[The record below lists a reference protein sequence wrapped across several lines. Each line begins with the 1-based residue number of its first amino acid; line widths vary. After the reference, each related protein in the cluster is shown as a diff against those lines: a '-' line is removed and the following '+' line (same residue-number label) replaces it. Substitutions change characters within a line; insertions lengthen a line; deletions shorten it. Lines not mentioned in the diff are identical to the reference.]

1 MCCTQG
7 YLTKMSAGGRSCEP
21 SRLNKWL
28 RVFGVFSFSLQRIPV
43 WDHVKACEG
52 LRWNVVL
59 FSYSSGGSLCGADP
73 ITISGQTAT
82 PETPSK
88 DSEILVHKSRHL
100 SLFHLGDTFSIRP
113 VNVSSVYMIS
123 IRIHSQILSKGDW
136 FSDLI
141 FQFKFQDPSEFLA
154 LSLPP
159 PRSLQVNVLCEV
171 LNCVY

>member
-1 MCCTQG
+1 M
-7 YLTKMSAGGRSCEP
+7 
-21 SRLNKWL
+21 
-28 RVFGVFSFSLQRIPV
+28 V
-43 WDHVKACEG
+43 EG

-100 SLFHLGDTFSIRP
+100 SLFHLRDTFSIRP

-136 FSDLI
+136 FSDLL

-154 LSLPP
+154 TGLPLPRSLKSNVLCVASPIINNSATCVFFGKWTLSLPTEP
-159 PRSLQVNVLCEV
+159 YSQIWFQTQSFKNVKDLEMFNPLQMLCQ
-171 LNCVY
+171 